1 MTEARAQQQRRPTL
15 GEYRVGITF
24 NPSGSP
30 DVIALKQKAAAFIDE
45 CQRQWEAFVKAHPE
59 SPPQD
64 KADLF
69 MERSRLYRLAQDG
82 VEGAAMWA
90 VKAATKKPPV

>member
-1 MTEARAQQQRRPTL
+1 MMEAQQQRRPTL
-15 GEYRVGITF
+15 GEYRVGIEL
-24 NPSGSP
+24 NPSGNP

-45 CQRQWEAFVKAHPE
+45 CQRQWDAFAKA
-59 SPPQD
+59 QD
-64 KADLF
+64 DDPTQADEDLF

-90 VKAATKKPPV
+90 VKAATKRPRLCL